1 MRHHQEICHK
11 NHAPRMGSGEE
22 NPPPLRLYRLFKHNS
37 YLHHPAPLCL
47 SPTKVG
53 KAQRR
58 HLISSRKDVFN
69 SIKRIDKD
77 IAISREIFERCA
89 YTTGDVFSFHK
100 QPHTLHRAFDSGFY
114 LNRINIMPRLNHIIH
129 LGIASRLLTMPAIQR
144 IRAIA
149 RGSLYQ
155 FCCDKNFS
163 NSTTIHH
170 K

>member
-1 MRHHQEICHK
+1 MRHAWEAARKIPRRFDYIGYLNIIPICTTLRHCACHQQKAAKHRRLHK
-11 NHAPRMGSGEE
+11 WLE
-22 NPPPLRLYRLFKHNS
+22 
-37 YLHHPAPLCL
+37 
-47 SPTKVG
+47 
-53 KAQRR
+53 RR
-58 HLISSRKDVFN
+58 HLISSRNDVFN